1 MDPQKMKEAYQRLE
15 ALDDRLSYK
24 VRPKKHSMVQPSPDQ
39 INSHLTDVAE
49 FTLELKEI
57 LRDMMLAFASKP
69 KASQGSQGPPQGP
82 PKGPPGGTPGSTP
95 PGGLPTTG

>member
-15 ALDDRLSYK
+15 ALDDRLTYK

-39 INSHLTDVAE
+39 INTHLGDVAE

-57 LRDMMLAFASKP
+57 LRDFMLSFAARP
-69 KASQGSQGPPQGP
+69 KPPQAG
-82 PKGPPGGTPGSTP
+82 
-95 PGGLPTTG
+95 